1 MFLQFIHKDVKSCQN
16 VIFLFMLIYQFTNG
30 IARQKSATKKC
41 VSTPV
46 SKHMRTRSNIKPN
59 THSLQSYLPRIPKFS
74 MSQLGKYGTNKHAL
88 QNPLTVKV
96 RIDDF
101 DAHYQ
106 NENDKAGLVGG
117 ISLHRKA

>member
-1 MFLQFIHKDVKSCQN
+1 
-16 VIFLFMLIYQFTNG
+16 
-30 IARQKSATKKC
+30 
-41 VSTPV
+41 
-46 SKHMRTRSNIKPN
+46 
-59 THSLQSYLPRIPKFS
+59 